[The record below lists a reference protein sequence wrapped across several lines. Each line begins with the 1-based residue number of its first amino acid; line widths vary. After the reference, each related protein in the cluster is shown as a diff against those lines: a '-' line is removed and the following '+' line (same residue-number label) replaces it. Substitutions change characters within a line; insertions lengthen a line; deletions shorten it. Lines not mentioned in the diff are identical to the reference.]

1 MNASQ
6 KHAKDY
12 GYVETILGRRR
23 HIPDM
28 QLPKFEFV
36 AEPGYMNPDIDP
48 LDIDTLD
55 NKETIPSRIID
66 QLTKEFESYKYFG
79 QIVKRTKELKEQHIK
94 VINNTRKIT
103 DASRK
108 CVNCVDYQTEILTT
122 SGWKRY
128 EEVSVGTEILSY
140 SMDSHQ
146 IVRDTVNAV
155 LNYPDV
161 QEVVEFDTPTF
172 SAVSTMNHRWVVGE
186 SDEVPKIKFTHN
198 IYNNKWPDYPILRVG
213 DNSFESNKN
222 ISDDELKILG
232 WILTDG
238 SIGKPNYSIHLYQSE
253 RQEKNKCVYYDM
265 VSTLANA
272 GVDVT
277 DVCKGGFYHEI
288 YLKKNPFLKWVWDN
302 FPDRLLTFDFINT
315 LSQRQAE
322 ILMRAMLQGDGSGVD
337 GYGQTKPNSSARICC
352 RCSKAKDAFQYLC
365 FIAGYAT
372 NASEIDNS
380 KVDYP
385 SNHIQYD
392 SMSNIPNSNSVYYEV
407 SVLRVQRAHIYPHHK
422 SKKTVEG
429 VWCISC
435 NSGTWV
441 ARRNGKVYIT
451 GNSTIQGSA
460 AEQTKLAMLLIE
472 NNQEWKDIGGRIII
486 PVHDELIAEVPAE
499 YWEEGAKILSSLMC
513 EAANFLP
520 FPSKCDV
527 EVSYRWYGLS
537 YPCKYLRPNSLDHL
551 SEEEIKWVQYHL
563 IECEYPMPKIKSTQ
577 DEKLRGDKALGING
591 IESNEFVNAINEYID
606 RYNITRDEFIDHIE
620 TKVNTGH
627 IPARR
632 NK

>member
-1 MNASQ
+1 MIQSFKDDRDIYGSIASISFGVPYEECLEFHPETHEYQPEGKARRTEAKSVLLGICYGRSVQTIADQLYGNENISDEAKIKKAQNVYDSVLTSFPALRDLMNASQ

-23 HIPDM
+23 HIPDI

-55 NKETIPSRIID
+55 NKETIPSRVIE

-79 QIVKRTKELKEQHIK
+79 QIVKRTNELKEQHIK

-108 CVNCVDYQTEILTT
+108 CV
-122 SGWKRY
+122 
-128 EEVSVGTEILSY
+128 
-140 SMDSHQ
+140 
-146 IVRDTVNAV
+146 
-155 LNYPDV
+155 
-161 QEVVEFDTPTF
+161 
-172 SAVSTMNHRWVVGE
+172 
-186 SDEVPKIKFTHN
+186 
-198 IYNNKWPDYPILRVG
+198 
-213 DNSFESNKN
+213 
-222 ISDDELKILG
+222 
-232 WILTDG
+232 
-238 SIGKPNYSIHLYQSE
+238 
-253 RQEKNKCVYYDM
+253 
-265 VSTLANA
+265 
-272 GVDVT
+272 
-277 DVCKGGFYHEI
+277 
-288 YLKKNPFLKWVWDN
+288 
-302 FPDRLLTFDFINT
+302 
-315 LSQRQAE
+315 
-322 ILMRAMLQGDGSGVD
+322 
-337 GYGQTKPNSSARICC
+337 
-352 RCSKAKDAFQYLC
+352 
-365 FIAGYAT
+365 
-372 NASEIDNS
+372 
-380 KVDYP
+380 
-385 SNHIQYD
+385 
-392 SMSNIPNSNSVYYEV
+392 
-407 SVLRVQRAHIYPHHK
+407 
-422 SKKTVEG
+422 
-429 VWCISC
+429 
-435 NSGTWV
+435 
-441 ARRNGKVYIT
+441 
-451 GNSTIQGSA
+451 NSTIQGSA

-537 YPCKYLRPNSLDHL
+537 YPCKYPKPSSLDDL

-563 IECEYPMPKIKSTQ
+563 IECEYPMPKIKFDP
-577 DEKLRGDKALGING
+577 DEKLRGDRALGING
-591 IESNEFVNAINEYID
+591 IESNEFVNAINDYIN

-627 IPARR
+627 IPTRR